1 MPTESLLAKQH
12 IVALVAQASEDVV
25 GGLVASELDKF
36 ERARREFYIYDLG
49 VVPEHRRYGIVAALI
64 EHLREIAAR
73 RAPGSSTCRPTTAT
87 TRLSRYPRSLGRARR
102 CCISTFGLIREISG
116 RSDIY
121 VLNGSRHR
129 QNVREVEVPHGFA
142 HGPVPRH
149 CVDSSCPGPS
159 RGAPVRAAEQ
169 DRPAARCFL
178 TVQGIYAGWAWF
190 GIVDLGALVMNIVLA
205 IELRRQRLA
214 RYFAGTAA
222 LCFVIFF
229 AIFFTWTFP
238 ANQATANW
246 TTMPDDWSGLR
257 QEWEYSHAVNAVVM
271 LIALCSV
278 TLAVITAHQE

>member
-1 MPTESLLAKQH
+1 MALRMVQFLA
-12 IVALVAQASEDVV
+12 IVLTALALVPAGAH
-25 GGLVASELDKF
+25 LFELPNK
-36 ERARREFYIYDLG
+36 IDL
-49 VVPEHRRYGIVAALI
+49 
-64 EHLREIAAR
+64 
-73 RAPGSSTCRPTTAT
+73 
-87 TRLSRYPRSLGRARR
+87 PRDA
-102 CCISTFGLIREISG
+102 
-116 RSDIY
+116 Y
-121 VLNGSRHR
+121 
-129 QNVREVEVPHGFA
+129 
-142 HGPVPRH
+142 
-149 CVDSSCPGPS
+149 
-159 RGAPVRAAEQ
+159 
-169 DRPAARCFL
+169 L

-205 IELRRQRLA
+205 IELRRQHLA

-257 QEWEYSHAVNAVVM
+257 QEWEYSHAVNAAVM